1 MSLEGEVMA
10 VNVDWVCDVF
20 KNRSEPSSSP
30 LCCIVDQKRKK
41 TKFYR
46 SCYSTWSPRSLLFES
61 PGNACKPPIGAGFA
75 LKV

>member
-41 TKFYR
+41 QSFIDPVIQHGR
-46 SCYSTWSPRSLLFES
+46 HGLCYLNL
-61 PGNACKPPIGAGFA
+61 PGMLANHQ
-75 LKV
+75 